1 MATRV
6 GGFVVASIHS
16 RVVPAFVVLFALLA
30 GEAQAGAI
38 APVTIVPPG
47 NIQSIQGAGSN
58 MAGYT
63 SGQVITEAINGAITN
78 FFGGGG
84 GPPAGFAAVSPTQFS
99 SAFAPE
105 LQFMTEAEEG
115 FSALAY
121 AGRTKVAR
129 TPSARAPM
137 REPEWMVWGDVHYTG
152 YERDSAGRDL
162 RGEQVNVT
170 GGVSRRITRDWL
182 VGLVAGY
189 ENIDSKSNAVAAGLR
204 GVGGSIGGYSSYRF
218 GALRFD
224 AALTWTGLSYDAT
237 APGQTGS
244 FDANRLIG
252 YVALTGNHYWGAF
265 VVEPSLRF
273 YMAWEWQD
281 QWTDSGNT
289 VRPSQDISVGRFS
302 FGGRLIRPGAW
313 WWHDVTVAPYLGLYG
328 DARFSKNGT
337 VPINATLLGIEDGLS
352 GRVTYGA
359 EFRNSR
365 GFRLALGGEYGG
377 IGADYDIWTFLARGV
392 WPL

>member
-1 MATRV
+1 VTLGRRDGDAL
-6 GGFVVASIHS
+6 GGFVVASICS
-16 RVVPAFVVLFALLA
+16 RAGPAFVVLFALLA
-30 GEAQAGAI
+30 GEAQAGAL
-38 APVTIVPPG
+38 APAIIVPPG
-47 NIQSIQGAGSN
+47 NIQSMQNAGSN
-58 MAGYT
+58 MAAYT
-63 SGQVITEAINGAITN
+63 SGQVITEAINGALTS

-84 GPPAGFAAVSPTQFS
+84 GPTSYA
-99 SAFAPE
+99 AFAPE
-105 LQFMTEAEEG
+105 LQFVNRTEEEL
-115 FSALAY
+115 SALAY
-121 AGRTKVAR
+121 AGGRTKAAR
-129 TPSARAPM
+129 LPVVRAPM
-137 REPEWMVWGDVHYTG
+137 REPEWMVWGDIHYTG
-152 YERDSAGRDL
+152 WERDTTGRDL
-162 RGEQVNVT
+162 RGDQVNLT
-170 GGVSRRITRDWL
+170 GGLSRRITRDWL

-189 ENIDSKSNAVAAGLR
+189 ENIDANSNAVAAGLR

-244 FDANRLIG
+244 FDADRLIG

-265 VVEPSLRF
+265 VVEPSLRL
-273 YMAWEWQD
+273 YVAWEWQD

-313 WWHDVTVAPYLGLYG
+313 WWHDVTVAPYFGLYG
-328 DARFSKNGT
+328 DARFSNDGT

-377 IGADYDIWTFLARGV
+377 IGADYDIWTLLARGV